1 MMTDLTL
8 LEMFWTGSVSAMMP
22 QAGHSTC
29 RGDSGGPLATLADVQ
44 HDIWEMVGVVS
55 FGVPRCGSVVA
66 PLVFTRWVVTW

>member
-1 MMTDLTL
+1 MS
-8 LEMFWTGSVSAMMP
+8 ESVYRVP